1 MGVIKKIKLFLGIF
15 IPFFAI
21 FVMSQNTFA
30 ASIGPAEFGLSYR
43 GYNSAQYN
51 WQLGLY
57 AGPNYY
63 VEGWG
68 LNGVRIQ
75 WQSLTY
81 QGNHA
86 SIHSEINVVSWES
99 GTFQRNQW
107 VNLPYQSVYACSNS
121 AGTAKIEQSNVNT
134 AITNWTGP
142 DGSARSTLT
151 LYVDIAL
158 SGLGSG
164 DTGSLACLV
173 GSQSYA
179 FASNTSATNSRYYI
193 EQAPSTIEFSNN
205 INDVLLQTQI
215 NQNNSMIYNQN
226 MMIDQNKQINT
237 NIVEGFDQLHN
248 DQQNASDNIGG
259 QDTGDI
265 DGATNQQTTT
275 LIGILSNFV
284 TTITNVQATSY
295 CSFTL
300 RFPAFAG
307 GNQRADLCQGR
318 QDQIINIFSSVVL
331 VTFFIPL
338 AYLLLKMI
346 YNEIR
351 SWTNG

>member
-1 MGVIKKIKLFLGIF
+1 
-15 IPFFAI
+15 
-21 FVMSQNTFA
+21 MSQNTFA

-107 VNLPYQSVYACSNS
+107 VNLPYQSVYVCSNS
-121 AGTAKIEQSNVNT
+121 AGTVKIEQSNVNT

-158 SGLGSG
+158 SGLGMG
-164 DTGSLACLV
+164 DSGSLSCLV

-179 FASNTSATNSRYYI
+179 FASNTSATNSRYYV
-193 EQAPSTIEFSNN
+193 ERAPSTIDFSNN

-259 QDTGDI
+259 QDSGDI

-275 LIGILSNFV
+275 LLDIITGFLSS
-284 TTITNVQATSY
+284 ITNISQASN
-295 CSFTL
+295 CRITL
-300 RFPAFAG
+300 PFPDFAG
-307 GNQRADLCQGR
+307 GNQTADLCQYR
-318 QDQIINIFSSVVL
+318 DTRIINIFTSVTL
-331 VTFFIPL
+331 VSVFIPL
-338 AYLLLKMI
+338 AWILLRLI